1 MELNKIYYY
10 HLFKKM
16 TMMGMVH
23 ITFLLTVLRWREL
36 LAPYPCPLEGEENL
50 LQSDNKPTEGFLEW
64 NFT

>member
-1 MELNKIYYY
+1 
-10 HLFKKM
+10 
-16 TMMGMVH
+16 MGMVH

-36 LAPYPCPLEGEENL
+36 LAPYPCPLEGEESL